1 MKPGAIRR
9 VAPPAGGLLALLL
22 GIAAIDPDVR
32 ASLAGLISGDASPQI
47 PSIVWYLQDVAR
59 VLYQT
64 VREQSLEHGPLMV
77 FAIAAAALVLFMLR
91 V

>member
-32 ASLAGLISGDASPQI
+32 ASLVGLLSGETSPQ
-47 PSIVWYLQDVAR
+47 VAGVGWYVQDAAR
-59 VLYQT
+59 VVVQT
-64 VREQSLEHGPLMV
+64 LRDQSLEHGPLMV
-77 FAIAAAALVLFMLR
+77 FALAATVLVLFMLR